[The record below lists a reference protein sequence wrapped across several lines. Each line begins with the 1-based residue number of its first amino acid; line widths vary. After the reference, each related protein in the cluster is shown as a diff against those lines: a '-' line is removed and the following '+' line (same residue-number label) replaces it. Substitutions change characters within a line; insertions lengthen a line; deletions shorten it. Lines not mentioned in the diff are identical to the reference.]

1 MRLNCSH
8 SLISFISA
16 GSWHTTYTRVPH
28 YITSYQRSLALESLE
43 YAVFDLTLEDSV
55 TIEINSSV
63 MTGRI
68 ITGKNALVH
77 LAESLQLGR
86 ATPKGL
92 YPTTILGNSPL
103 ELITS
108 YTAFA
113 GRLSPLPDW
122 VGSGA
127 VLGLQGGTAAVL
139 QVIDQVETMWGNVS
153 DVAAVWLQDWTGQR
167 NFTGTTDLPRVGLWW
182 NWEVNLSFTSITLYL
197 CRTTLNATILIFS
210 HVQLGLL
217 SFVDKVS
224 LLCYLRWTVPII
236 PTGHP

>member
-1 MRLNCSH
+1 MNEAKLL
-8 SLISFISA
+8 SLSLISA

-28 YITSYQRSLALESLE
+28 YITSYRRSLALESLE

-68 ITGKNALVH
+68 ITGKTALVH
-77 LAESLQLGR
+77 LAESLQLGGCLG
-86 ATPKGL
+86 TTQKCL
-92 YPTTILGNSPL
+92 YSTTILGNSPL

-127 VLGLQGGTAAVL
+127 VLGLQGGTAAVI
-139 QVIDQVETMWGNVS
+139 QVIDQVETVWGNVS
-153 DVAAVWLQDWTGQR
+153 DIAAVWLQDWTGQR

-182 NWEVNLSFTSITLYL
+182 NWEVGFSFFNSKFFLHQYNHACKCTE
-197 CRTTLNATILIFS
+197 
-210 HVQLGLL
+210 LL
-217 SFVDKVS
+217 
-224 LLCYLRWTVPII
+224 
-236 PTGHP
+236 

>member
-1 MRLNCSH
+1 M
-8 SLISFISA
+8 
-16 GSWHTTYTRVPH
+16 PH

-68 ITGKNALVH
+68 ITGKTALVH
-77 LAESLQLGR
+77 LAESLQLGGCLG
-86 ATPKGL
+86 AMPKCL
-92 YPTTILGNSPL
+92 YSTTILGNSPL

-139 QVIDQVETMWGNVS
+139 QVIDQVETVWGNVS

-167 NFTGTTDLPRVGLWW
+167 NFTGTTDLPRMGLWW
-182 NWEVNLSFTSITLYL
+182 NWEVGFSVSSTVNFSFTSITM
-197 CRTTLNATILIFS
+197 
-210 HVQLGLL
+210 HVIVQNYFNFH
-217 SFVDKVS
+217 S
-224 LLCYLRWTVPII
+224 
-236 PTGHP
+236 